1 LAIVQIMA
9 TQISAARDASQTERA
24 VLGIRELVLR
34 GEFKAG
40 ERLSEVELAARLSV
54 SRTPIRAALQRL
66 EEEGLLEA
74 TQPTGYLVRSFTE
87 ADIFDAIEVRGTIEG
102 LAARMAAERGVSR
115 LVLDEM
121 RQCLAQIDHILGQEK
136 DWDEPLFIQYGAC
149 NARFHT
155 LMLDAA
161 SSPIVRRALSRVI
174 SLPFSSPNAFVLAQ
188 AKIPGSFDILKIAQ
202 AQHHDIVDAIE
213 ARSGSR
219 AEALVREHAR
229 LALKNLK
236 LALLNTDALRQVV
249 GAPLIRRV

>member
-1 LAIVQIMA
+1 MV

-54 SRTPIRAALQRL
+54 SRTPIRAALQHL

-87 ADIFDAIEVRGTIEG
+87 ADIFDAIEVRGTVEG

-115 LVLDEM
+115 LMLDEM

-136 DWDEPLFIQYGAC
+136 NWDEPLFIQYGAC

-161 SSPIVRRALSRVI
+161 NSPIVRRALSRVV
-174 SLPFSSPNAFVLAQ
+174 SLPFSSPNAFVAAQ
-188 AKIPGSFDILKIAQ
+188 AKIPDSFDILKMAQ
-202 AQHHDIVDAIE
+202 TQHHDIVDAIE

-229 LALKNLK
+229 IARKNLE
-236 LALLNTDALRQVV
+236 LALLNTDALQHVV
-249 GAPLIRRV
+249 GASLIRRV